1 MEMRERGG
9 GKERVALTRDRIW
22 PWAIAIA
29 LALVVLVNA
38 VFIYIAVT
46 GADEVVPSYN
56 QGER

>member
-1 MEMRERGG
+1 MERGEQAG
-9 GKERVALTRDRIW
+9 GKGRGGLTRDRIW
-22 PWAIAIA
+22 PVAIAIA

-38 VFIYIAVT
+38 IFIYIAVT